1 MPRIGIKN
9 VQILNYLM
17 NEDVNKTFEIDTSG
31 LFKNYRMTSTE
42 MKIDSLDCKRSDIMK
57 MTSEINSMK
66 LNQTLVSLNKRPTY
80 QVQLTNFTRFGD
92 RPDMFA
98 IMGSVYLPI
107 VPWTAKGYKS
117 EAKSLEYSIKAME
130 QNKQNM
136 LSMAQQMI
144 KMNLIELE
152 SEYKELDNYT
162 QFVIPA
168 YKKSLDANLLSYS
181 QNTNDLNMTLMA
193 WDDLQM
199 AQMEYL
205 KHFGTYFTTQ
215 AQYEKEVQI
224 R

>member
-1 MPRIGIKN
+1 
-9 VQILNYLM
+9 
-17 NEDVNKTFEIDTSG
+17 
-31 LFKNYRMTSTE
+31 
-42 MKIDSLDCKRSDIMK
+42 
-57 MTSEINSMK
+57 
-66 LNQTLVSLNKRPTY
+66 
-80 QVQLTNFTRFGD
+80 
-92 RPDMFA
+92 
-98 IMGSVYLPI
+98 
-107 VPWTAKGYKS
+107 
-117 EAKSLEYSIKAME
+117 ME

-136 LSMAQQMI
+136 INMAKQMI
-144 KMNLIELE
+144 KINLIELE

-162 QFVIPA
+162 QLVIPA

-205 KHFGTYFTTQ
+205 KHLDTYFTTQ